1 VISLPSADLPHP
13 FLAVVKIA
21 SGLTL
26 KNSLTS
32 KMQCPE
38 KISAN
43 SLKRVL
49 SLPTRRKESHVDV
62 HGFGWSNVHTVMG
75 KVPDAAVVQKA
86 PELHPRPSG
95 SRRSV
100 PSAENF
106 VPSVKQELS
115 HRPNIADFTVVQPAV
130 SSVTSLI

>member
-1 VISLPSADLPHP
+1 LLPSADLLHP
-13 FLAVVKIA
+13 FSVVVKIVYG
-21 SGLTL
+21 STL

-32 KMQCPE
+32 RMQCPE

-49 SLPTRRKESHVDV
+49 FLLIRKKESHVDV
-62 HGFGWSNVHTVMG
+62 HGFGRSNVPTVMG

-86 PELHPRPSG
+86 PEPRPRPNG
-95 SRRSV
+95 LKRFV

-106 VPSVKQELS
+106 VPSVMQGLS
-115 HRPNIADFTVVQPAV
+115 HRPNTADFTVVQQAV
-130 SSVTSLI
+130 SSVTLLI